1 MSFLSSSRLYG
12 LTIASTILGLI
23 AYSRIIFFST
33 DLVPSCLGKRSTS
46 AIILASISTFTHSP
60 ISWFHQLISTSQSQS
75 PSPSPSPLPSSS
87 ASMAAVTVPER
98 ARRSSL
104 GGDLLAKLPNAV
116 IVRIF
121 EATADI
127 SKSDICSVSR
137 LNRRYHTLAD
147 AVLYKTVR
155 FLTPELHLIFGQSLS
170 RRPRRGS
177 AIHEIKLAY
186 PASQLSDVVSKL
198 PINGARDS
206 YDKTLPFDN
215 LSRTISTMSNLV
227 TLDIAVPEALLHG
240 IGQLFN
246 GPFDLACLQT
256 CTLFYQ
262 CPDDQFWD
270 LQENIHI
277 FAHPT
282 LETLVIRKARL
293 GDKPFD
299 LPERPEQTGLK
310 RLHLIDCDISDDGL
324 FDLMHHPAGLT
335 EFVMTQSP
343 EPGPDL
349 EETSDSIRDYIIA
362 IGPQCHSLET
372 ITVDHPLL
380 RDRRALSMR
389 QFAKLKTLR
398 LNWDHQLFGHSSKKP
413 RLTSVGMPPEL
424 ETLEFFNQLGTD
436 DEVTDLFVAMLQN
449 LSIMARKLTH
459 LIVMESEE
467 DEKPVPKEV
476 EEACKTQPQLRVDII
491 GRMDTVD
498 CGDDVVEGDEPDSA

>member
-1 MSFLSSSRLYG
+1 MSFPLSSRPYG
-12 LTIASTILGLI
+12 LTIVAAILGML
-23 AYSRIIFFST
+23 AYFRTRLST
-33 DLVPSCLGKRSTS
+33 DSFPSDLGKRSSS
-46 AIILASISTFTHSP
+46 AIFLASISTFAHSS
-60 ISWFHQLISTSQSQS
+60 ISWFHQLLSSLSPLLS
-75 PSPSPSPLPSSS
+75 SAAPSPSPS
-87 ASMAAVTVPER
+87 MTVVTTAQRP
-98 ARRSSL
+98 RRSSVA
-104 GGDLLAKLPNAV
+104 GDLLAKLPSTV
-116 IVRIF
+116 VVRIF
-121 EATADI
+121 EATAEI
-127 SKSDICSVSR
+127 SKRDICSVSR
-137 LNRRYHTLAD
+137 LNRRYHILAD

-155 FLTPELHLIFGQSLS
+155 FFSPELHLIFGQSLS

-186 PASQLSDVVSKL
+186 PASQLSEVVSKL
-198 PINGARDS
+198 PVTGARDS
-206 YDKTLPFDN
+206 YDKPLPFDS

-262 CPDDQFWD
+262 CQNDQFWD
-270 LQENIHI
+270 LQENIHV
-277 FAHPT
+277 FGHPT
-282 LETLVIRKARL
+282 LETLVIKKARL

-299 LPERPEQTGLK
+299 LPERPEETGLK

-324 FDLMHHPAGLT
+324 FDLMHYPAALT

-343 EPGPDL
+343 DPGPDL
-349 EETSDSIRDYIIA
+349 EETSDSMRDYIIA
-362 IGPQCHSLET
+362 IQPQCNSLET

-380 RDRRALSMR
+380 RNRRALSLR
-389 QFAKLKTLR
+389 DFVKLKTLR

-413 RLTSVGMPPEL
+413 RLNSVGMPPEL

-436 DEVTDLFVAMLQN
+436 EEVTDLFVAMLKN
-449 LSIMARKLTH
+449 LTVMARKLTH

-476 EEACKTQPQLRVDII
+476 EEACKSQPQLRVDII

-498 CGDDVVEGDEPDSA
+498 CGEDTAEGNGSDSA

>member
-1 MSFLSSSRLYG
+1 MSFLPPSRSYG
-12 LTIASTILGLI
+12 LTITGALLAILAYFHSLPSTK
-23 AYSRIIFFST
+23 
-33 DLVPSCLGKRSTS
+33 LVPSDLGNRSTS
-46 AIILASISTFTHSP
+46 AIVLASISTLARSS
-60 ISWFHQLISTSQSQS
+60 ISWFHQLISSSS
-75 PSPSPSPLPSSS
+75 SSSLSPSSS
-87 ASMAAVTVPER
+87 PSSSSPSMAVITRP
-98 ARRSSL
+98 RRPSVA
-104 GGDLLAKLPNAV
+104 GDLLAKLPNAV
-116 IVRIF
+116 VVKIF
-121 EATADI
+121 EAIADV
-127 SKSDICSVSR
+127 SKHDICTVSR
-137 LNRRYHTLAD
+137 LNRHYHTLAD
-147 AVLYKTVR
+147 AVLYKTVH
-155 FLTPELHLIFGQSLS
+155 FLTPELHFIFGQSLG

-186 PASQLSDVVSKL
+186 PASQLSDLVSQL
-198 PINGARDS
+198 PVRHARDKS
-206 YDKTLPFDN
+206 LPFDS
-215 LSRTISTMSNLV
+215 LSQTISTMSNLV

-262 CPDDQFWD
+262 CQDDQFWD

-282 LETLVIRKARL
+282 LETLVIKKARL

-299 LPERPEQTGLK
+299 LPERPEETGLK

-324 FDLMHHPAGLT
+324 FDLMHYPAGLA

-343 EPGPDL
+343 DQEADL
-349 EETSDSIRDYIIA
+349 QETSDSIRDYIIA
-362 IGPQCHSLET
+362 IEPQCQSLET

-380 RDRRALSMR
+380 RDRRALSLR
-389 QFAKLKTLR
+389 EFAKLKTLR

-436 DEVTDLFVAMLQN
+436 EEVTDLFVAMLQN
-449 LSIMARKLTH
+449 LSVMARKLTH

-467 DEKPVPKEV
+467 DEKPVPKEI
-476 EEACKTQPQLRVDII
+476 EEACKSQPQLRVDII
-491 GRMDTVD
+491 GRMDTVN
-498 CGDDVVEGDEPDSA
+498 CGDETLGCDVSDSE